1 MKETISIAGV
11 KFTAHSCH
19 ESRAAAKARAVSTR
33 QKQGIKVRVL
43 KNGKKFCLYTGS
55 KIKRARAKKR

>member
-11 KFTAHSCH
+11 KFTSHSCH
-19 ESRAAAKARAVSTR
+19 DSRSAAKARAVSTR
-33 QKQGIKVRVL
+33 QRQGIKVRVL

-55 KIKRARAKKR
+55 KLKRQIAKKR